1 MFGVEFL
8 PQNLASDV
16 ALLDSMWKRAK
27 RYLHKTLDFV
37 LVPASPRKKA
47 SVEALL
53 GAYMLRQRMPHIQ
66 FVPTLSGGGCV
77 GEAGKI
83 RLKAELLGVQYAG
96 FDTIALIGGEDGG
109 INGIELISLARE
121 ILGEKVRI
129 ISGSGTLT
137 DKASRERLEK
147 KLKAG
152 ADKIITQPLFSAQ
165 EAQVFLQHFES
176 IAQSGGY
183 EVEAFIGVFGIFH
196 LESVRRI
203 NEANLGF
210 KIPQAYIDAMV
221 SGKQNEGDKHIGRSA
236 SETLWQEICEV
247 AQKHNAS
254 LYLSTPKHNDLR
266 VYGKFKV

>member
-183 EVEAFIGVFGIFH
+183 EVE
-196 LESVRRI
+196 SVRRI

-236 SETLWQEICEV
+236 FETLWQEICEV